1 MESALRTV
9 AVSQR
14 SLVLRMD
21 GEQALEIAK
30 LGVAAATGSGGL
42 ALFRWW
48 AERRRKRSQEPVEIT
63 AKLIDDGDELRRLLL
78 ERVTKLEAD
87 HSAAIERAHRAELEL
102 AALRPDVERLR
113 SRLERKDEQ
122 AKALCAQIV
131 GLGAVPV
138 SFVAPSGRRDG
149 ERDTS

>member
-1 MESALRTV
+1 MESAIRTV

-21 GEQALEIAK
+21 GEQLFELAK
-30 LGVAAATGSGGL
+30 LGVAAATGTGGL

-48 AERRRKRSQEPVEIT
+48 ADRRRKRAQEPVEIT

-87 HSAAIERAHRAELEL
+87 HAEAIERAHRAELEL
-102 AALRPDVERLR
+102 ATVRPEVEKLRG
-113 SRLERKDEQ
+113 RLERKDEQ
-122 AKALCAQIV
+122 AKALSAQVI

-138 SFVAPSGRRDG
+138 IFQAPSGRRDG
-149 ERDTS
+149 ERDSS

>member
-1 MESALRTV
+1 MESTLRTV

-21 GEQALEIAK
+21 GEQLIEIAK
-30 LGVAAATGSGGL
+30 LGVAAATGTGGL

-48 AERRRKRSQEPVEIT
+48 ADRRRKRAQEPVEIT

-87 HSAAIERAHRAELEL
+87 HATAIERAHRAELEV
-102 AALRPDVERLR
+102 AVLRPEVEKLR
-113 SRLERKDEQ
+113 GRLERKDEQ

-131 GLGAVPV
+131 GLGATPV
-138 SFVAPSGRRDG
+138 TFVGPSGRRDG
-149 ERDTS
+149 DRETS